1 MRPQLR
7 PPAANVFER
16 AVAEGRIGSEEELK
30 RLFWR
35 LAKRLHPDSS
45 GVEENHDKFIRL
57 KGDYD
62 LALGRLRAGTSAAAR
77 GPAEAPEADR
87 PRAAAPYDRKLCS
100 DILVDL
106 MASNFPVDRSIRG
119 GKAYLARLNGLN
131 GELSKLGPRYRDLFL
146 RFEEELYELRGE
158 STILNHE
165 YSLVKLYLY
174 RFSDYACNGYGIT
187 KNYLR
192 NGYRVLRAI
201 FEARGMAASALFLD
215 WLAEGI
221 VERPPE
227 PH

>member
-1 MRPQLR
+1 M
-7 PPAANVFER
+7 NVFER
-16 AVAEGRIGSEEELK
+16 AVAEGRVGSEAELK
-30 RLFWR
+30 RLFWK

-57 KGDYD
+57 KSDYD
-62 LALGRLRAGTSAAAR
+62 LALGLLRAGT
-77 GPAEAPEADR
+77 GWPAEAPDADR

-100 DILVDL
+100 DILVEL
-106 MASNFPVDRSIRG
+106 MASNFPVDRSIRAR
-119 GKAYLARLNGLN
+119 KAYLSRINRLN

-158 STILNHE
+158 STILNHD

-174 RFSDYACNGYGIT
+174 RFSDYACNGFGIT
-187 KNYLR
+187 RNYLR
-192 NGYRVLRAI
+192 NGYRALRGI
-201 FEARGMAASALFLD
+201 FEARGMTASALFLD

-221 VERPPE
+221 AEKPPQ

>member
-1 MRPQLR
+1 MS
-7 PPAANVFER
+7 VFER

-30 RLFWR
+30 RLFWK

-57 KGDYD
+57 KSDYD
-62 LALGRLRAGTSAAAR
+62 LALGRLRAEAAPSAR
-77 GPAEAPEADR
+77 RPAEAPNAER
-87 PRAAAPYDRKLCS
+87 RRAAAPYDRKLCT

-106 MASNFPVDRSIRG
+106 MASNFPVDRSIRD
-119 GKAYLARLNGLN
+119 GKAYLSRINRLN
-131 GELSKLGPRYRDLFL
+131 GELSKLGPRYKELFL

-158 STILNHE
+158 STIQNHD

-192 NGYRVLRAI
+192 NGYRVLRGI
-201 FEARGMAASALFLD
+201 FEARKMAAAALFLD
-215 WLAEGI
+215 WLTEGI
-221 VERPPE
+221 VEKPR
-227 PH
+227 

>member
-1 MRPQLR
+1 MRTES
-7 PPAANVFER
+7 VFER

-45 GVEENHDKFIRL
+45 GVEENHDRFIRL

-62 LALGRLRAGTSAAAR
+62 LALLRLRAGASPSAAPMERRA
-77 GPAEAPEADR
+77 
-87 PRAAAPYDRKLCS
+87 AAAPYDRRLCA

-106 MASNFPVDRSIRG
+106 MASNFPVERSIRT
-119 GKAYLARLNGLN
+119 GKAYLARIKRLN

-146 RFEEELYELRGE
+146 RFEEELYGLRGE
-158 STILNHE
+158 STILNHD
-165 YSLVKLYLY
+165 YSLAKLYLY

-187 KNYLR
+187 KRYLA
-192 NGYRVLRAI
+192 NGYRALRGI
-201 FEARGMAASALFLD
+201 FEARGMEASALFLD

-221 VERPPE
+221 VEE
-227 PH
+227 PSGPH